1 MAVRAPSA
9 SSGGRAL
16 RPAGLPSV
24 RLIANP
30 RASAAG
36 ALDAAEVARVLGDD
50 LSVETVLTEG
60 RGHAAELAREAA
72 SWGLDVVA
80 VVGGDGTVSEAA
92 GGLAGSATALACL
105 PAGCTDV
112 FARSIGTPR
121 ETLTAARRLAAMA
134 AAGRLR
140 LRAIDLGTVNGRPF
154 LTTSGVG
161 FSASMNAVADAAP
174 EPKARLGQLHFARV
188 AVAELAGRYLRRPP
202 RMRAHTTHGVAEGM
216 TVMVQNARTLTYFGP
231 REIRACPQAGLDTG
245 TLSLAVL
252 DRARA
257 HELPSLVARLLTGTV
272 AGHQGVR
279 MLPAV
284 GWAVVEPVDGAPL
297 PVEADGEYLGEHER
311 VEYGVMP
318 SALRVVV

>member
-9 SSGGRAL
+9 SPDGRGPGRSA
-16 RPAGLPSV
+16 LPSV

-30 RASAAG
+30 RASGAG
-36 ALDAAEVARVLGDD
+36 AVDAAEVARVLVDD
-50 LSVETVLTEG
+50 FSVETVLTEG
-60 RGHAAELAREAA
+60 RGHAAQLAREAA
-72 SWGLDVVA
+72 GWGFDVVA
-80 VVGGDGTVSEAA
+80 VIGGDGTVSEAA
-92 GGLAGSATALACL
+92 GGLAGSPTALACL

-112 FARSIGTPR
+112 FARSVGTPR
-121 ETLTAARRLAAMA
+121 GTIAAARRLAAMA
-134 AAGRLR
+134 AAGPLGS
-140 LRAIDLGTVNGRPF
+140 RAIDLGTVNGRPF

-188 AVAELAGRYLRRPP
+188 AVGELAGRYLRRPP
-202 RMRAHTTHGVAEGM
+202 RMRAHTSLGVSEGM

-252 DRARA
+252 DRARV
-257 HELPSLVARLLTGTV
+257 HELPSLVGRLLTGTV

-284 GWAVVEPVDGAPL
+284 AWAVVEPVDEGPL
-297 PVEADGEYLGEHER
+297 PVEADGEYLGEHDR

-318 SALRVVV
+318 GALRIVV